1 MSTFDGKIY
10 IFFIFFSRHK
20 YLVLVFFLSEYTFH
34 FYSKK
39 KRVGGRAHV
48 PGFTTESD
56 VEESDDDDVGNGAK
70 ADGGN
75 DDDDDDDKMDQ
86 NGASDDNESSE
97 ASVSSGDDR
106 DHDLVDGMYES
117 DEGDVSG
124 DDGKSGKSG
133 TLY

>member
-1 MSTFDGKIY
+1 MEK
-10 IFFIFFSRHK
+10 FIFFLCFSHVK

-56 VEESDDDDVGNGAK
+56 VEESDDDDVGNGAN

-75 DDDDDDDKMDQ
+75 DDDAKMDQ

-106 DHDLVDGMYES
+106 DHDLADGMYES